1 MLAVEVGTV
10 TVGPMRGTGDSTGRV
25 TIKEVAAAAGV
36 SPTTVSHTLSGKRRV
51 DPETRARVV
60 ETADRLGYRANR
72 TARAL
77 RAGGT
82 STIAFMLPDQA
93 AGTVDGEIELREM
106 LDLEYYMRIA
116 SAAATTAFGEGH
128 ALLLTPR
135 VEDRAQLDALGF
147 DGAIVCDPVRN
158 DRRLR
163 QLDAAGIPA
172 VTIER
177 ELGQPEHRWYV
188 AGDNRQNMRRLL
200 DHLEAVGARR
210 IALLSTVGDWA
221 WAAESEEAFT
231 DWSAERGL
239 TPVIEPTS
247 LRDLERSA
255 YERTTELLAR
265 DPRPDAIVALGAD
278 YPSGV
283 LRAAR
288 DRGLQVPR
296 DLLVAAG
303 IDGGNVR
310 HSHPPVTAI
319 DLQPGLQGEAAAR
332 LLIARLRG
340 EDIPRPCTTPS
351 LLHVRASTTPGG

>member
-1 MLAVEVGTV
+1 
-10 TVGPMRGTGDSTGRV
+10 MRGARETAARV
-25 TIKEVAAAAGV
+25 TIKDVATAAGV
-36 SPTTVSHTLSGKRRV
+36 SPTTVSHTLTGRRRV
-51 DPETRARVV
+51 DPETRERVLAAAR
-60 ETADRLGYRANR
+60 RLGYRANR
-72 TARAL
+72 TAQAL

-82 STIAFMLPDQA
+82 STIAFMLPEQA
-93 AGTVDGEIELREM
+93 AGSVDDEVEMREM

-116 SAAATTAFGEGH
+116 SAAATTAFEHGH
-128 ALLLTPR
+128 GLLLTPR
-135 VEDRAQLDALGF
+135 VEDRAQLDALAF
-147 DGAIVCDPVRN
+147 DGAIVCDPVRG

-163 QLDAAGIPA
+163 QLEAAGIPA

-210 IALLSTVGDWA
+210 IALLSAVGDWS

-231 DWSAERGL
+231 DWSAERDT
-239 TPVIEPTS
+239 TPLIEQTS

-255 YERTTELLAR
+255 YERTLELLAR
-265 DPRPDAIVALGAD
+265 PERPDAIVALGAD

-288 DRGLQVPR
+288 ERGLQVPR

-319 DLQPGLQGEAAAR
+319 DLQPGLQGAAAAR

-340 EDIPRPCTTPS
+340 EDPPRPHTTPS
-351 LLHVRASTTPGG
+351 LLHVRASTTP

>member
-1 MLAVEVGTV
+1 
-10 TVGPMRGTGDSTGRV
+10 MRGRLPFGLMRRATDTTGRV

-51 DPETRARVV
+51 DPDTRARVI
-60 ETADRLGYRANR
+60 ETADRLGYRVNR

-93 AGTVDGEIELREM
+93 AATADDELELREM

-116 SAAATTAFGEGH
+116 SAAATTAFENRH

-135 VEDRAQLDALGF
+135 AEDRAQLAALDF
-147 DGAIVCDPVRN
+147 DGAIVCDPTHD

-163 QLDAAGIPA
+163 QLEKLGIPV

-177 ELGQPEHRWYV
+177 ELGQPQHRWYV

-210 IALLSTVGDWA
+210 IAMLTVAGDWA
-221 WAAESEEAFT
+221 WAAESAEAFT

-239 TPVIEPTS
+239 QPLIEPTS

-255 YERTTELLAR
+255 YERTAALLDR
-265 DPRPDAIVALGAD
+265 DPRPDAIVALAAD

-288 DRGLQVPR
+288 ERGVQVPR

-310 HSHPPVTAI
+310 YSHPPVTAI
-319 DLQPGLQGEAAAR
+319 DLQPDLQGAEAAR

-340 EDIPRPCTTPS
+340 EDVPRPSTTPS
-351 LLHVRASTTPGG
+351 LLHVRESTTR

>member
-1 MLAVEVGTV
+1 
-10 TVGPMRGTGDSTGRV
+10 V

-36 SPTTVSHTLSGKRRV
+36 SPTTVSHTLSGRRRV
-51 DPETRARVV
+51 DPDTRARVI

-82 STIAFMLPDQA
+82 TTIAFMLPDQA
-93 AGTVDGEIELREM
+93 ADNADGEVELREM

-116 SAAATTAFGEGH
+116 SAAARTAFEH
-128 ALLLTPR
+128 RHSLLLTPR
-135 VEDRAQLDALGF
+135 VDDRAPLAALDF
-147 DGAIVCDPVRN
+147 DGAIVCDPIRG

-163 QLDAAGIPA
+163 QLEALGIPA

-188 AGDNRQNMRRLL
+188 AGDNRQNMRRML

-210 IALLSTVGDWA
+210 IALLSAAGDWA

-239 TPVIEPTS
+239 QPLIEPTS
-247 LRDLERSA
+247 LRNLERSA
-255 YERTTELLAR
+255 YERATELLER
-265 DPRPDAIVALGAD
+265 DERPDAIVALGAD

-288 DRGLQVPR
+288 DRGLTVPR

-303 IDGGNVR
+303 IDGSNVR

-319 DLQPGLQGEAAAR
+319 DLQPDLQGAAAAR

-340 EDIPRPCTTPS
+340 EDVPRPCTTPS
-351 LLHVRASTTPGG
+351 LLHVRASTTR